1 MSFWVTDLDPVELR
15 ERQPNQDFNII
26 IRQAYKQVLGNAYL
40 LEGETLDTAESLFRN
55 GDLTVRG
62 FVRAIG
68 QSELYRSLFFETCSQ
83 YRFIEMNCKHF
94 LGRAPLDQ
102 AEISQHVQIY
112 NNLGYEAEID
122 SYLDSAE
129 YLNAYGENT
138 VPSPRTVS
146 NQRTLLNVGYNRT
159 YALYSGGYASSDN
172 ITNKAKLI
180 SDLASNKPTA
190 ITFPKNSSGGTPG
203 TNNKRFRVKATK
215 ASIGSLNR
223 FSNQTFEV
231 DYEQLN
237 AKIKNL
243 HRTGAKILS
252 ITEV

>member
-40 LEGETLDTAESLFRN
+40 LEGETLETAESLFRN

-122 SYLDSAE
+122 SYIDSDE

-138 VPSPRTVS
+138 IPCPRTES
-146 NQRTLLNVGYNRT
+146 NQRTILNVGFNRT
-159 YALYSGGYASSDN
+159 YALYNGYASSDSV
-172 ITNKAKLI
+172 TNKATLI
-180 SDLASNKPTA
+180 SDLAANKPTA
-190 ITFPKNSSGGTPG
+190 IVFPKNSSGGTPG
-203 TNNKRFRVKATK
+203 SNNKRFRIKATK
-215 ASIGSLNR
+215 ASIGSINR
-223 FSNQTFEV
+223 LSNQTYEV
-231 DYEQLN
+231 NYEQLN

-252 ITEV
+252 INEV

>member
-1 MSFWVTDLDPVELR
+1 MSLWMTDVQPTELR
-15 ERQPNQDFNII
+15 ERQTEQDFDVV
-26 IRQAYKQVLGNAYL
+26 IRNAYTQVVGNAHL
-40 LEGETLDTAESLFRN
+40 LECDRLENAESLLRN

-68 QSELYRSLFFETCSQ
+68 QSELYRMRFFETSSQ

-112 NNLGYEAEID
+112 NELGYEAEID
-122 SYLDSAE
+122 SYIDSEE
-129 YLNAYGENT
+129 YINAFGENI
-138 VPSPRTVS
+138 VPCPRTES
-146 NQRTLLNVGYNRT
+146 NQRTLLNVGFNRT
-159 YALYSGGYASSDN
+159 YALYRGYASSDST
-172 ITNKAKLI
+172 TNKAKLI
-180 SDLASNKPTA
+180 TDLAANQATP
-190 ITFPKNSSGGTPG
+190 IVFPKGGANGTPG
-203 TNNKRFRVKATK
+203 TNNKRFRIKATK

-223 FSNQTFEV
+223 FSNQTYEV
-231 DYEQLN
+231 DYKQLN

-252 ITEV
+252 IDEV

>member
-26 IRQAYKQVLGNAYL
+26 IRQAYKQVLGNASL
-40 LEGETLDTAESLFRN
+40 LESDRLETAESLFRN

-68 QSELYRSLFFETCSQ
+68 QSELYRARFFERCSQ

-112 NNLGYEAEID
+112 SNLGYEAEID
-122 SYLDSAE
+122 SYIDSEE
-129 YLNAYGENT
+129 YLNAYGEN
-138 VPSPRTVS
+138 VIPCPRTES
-146 NQRTLLNVGYNRT
+146 NQRTLLNVGFNRT
-159 YALYSGGYASSDN
+159 YALYNGYASSDN
-172 ITNKAKLI
+172 TTNKATLI
-180 SDLASNKPTA
+180 SDLASNKPTP
-190 ITFPKNSSGGTPG
+190 IVFPKNSSSGTPG
-203 TNNKRFRVKATK
+203 SNKKRFRIKATK
-215 ASIGSLNR
+215 ASVGSLNR
-223 FSNQTFEV
+223 FSNQTYEI

>member
-40 LEGETLDTAESLFRN
+40 LEGQTLDTAESLFRN

-94 LGRAPLDQ
+94 LGRAPIDQ
-102 AEISQHVQIY
+102 AEISRHVQIY
-112 NNLGYEAEID
+112 NNFGYEAEID
-122 SYLDSAE
+122 SYIDSEE

-138 VPSPRTVS
+138 VPCPRTES
-146 NQRTLLNVGYNRT
+146 NQRTIQNVGFNRT
-159 YALYSGGYASSDN
+159 YALYKGYASSDS
-172 ITNKAKLI
+172 ITNKATLI
-180 SDLASNKPTA
+180 SDLATNKATP
-190 ITFPKNSSGGTPG
+190 ITFVKKGSSGTPG
-203 TNNKRFRVKATK
+203 SNNKRFRIKATK
-215 ASIGSLNR
+215 TSIGSLNR
-223 FSNQTFEV
+223 VSNQSYEV
-231 DYEQLN
+231 NYEQLN

>member
-1 MSFWVTDLDPVELR
+1 MSFWVTDLDPIELR

-40 LEGETLDTAESLFRN
+40 LEGETLETAESLFRN

-122 SYLDSAE
+122 SYIDSDE

-138 VPSPRTVS
+138 IPCPRTES
-146 NQRTLLNVGYNRT
+146 NQRTILNVGFNRT
-159 YALYSGGYASSDN
+159 YALYNGYASSDSV
-172 ITNKAKLI
+172 TNKATLI
-180 SDLASNKPTA
+180 SDLAANKPTA
-190 ITFPKNSSGGTPG
+190 IVFPKNSSGGTPG
-203 TNNKRFRVKATK
+203 SNNKRFRIKATK
-215 ASIGSLNR
+215 ASLGSINR
-223 FSNQTFEV
+223 LSNQTYEV
-231 DYEQLN
+231 NYEQLN

-252 ITEV
+252 INEV

>member
-1 MSFWVTDLDPVELR
+1 MSLWMTDVQPIELR
-15 ERQPNQDFNII
+15 ERKADEDFEII
-26 IRQAYKQVLGNAYL
+26 IRTVYTQVLGNAHL
-40 LEGETLDTAESLFRN
+40 LECDRLETAESLFRN

-68 QSELYRSLFFETCSQ
+68 QSELYRSLFFENSSQ

-122 SYLDSAE
+122 SYIDSEE
-129 YLNAYGENT
+129 YNNAFGENI
-138 VPSPRTVS
+138 VPCPRTES
-146 NQRTLLNVGYNRT
+146 NQRTLLNVGFNRT
-159 YALYSGGYASSDN
+159 YALYRGYASSDTT
-172 ITNKAKLI
+172 TNKAKLI
-180 SDLASNKPTA
+180 SDLAANKPTP
-190 ITFPKNSSGGTPG
+190 IVFPNKSSGGTPG
-203 TNNKRFRVKATK
+203 VNHKRFRIKATK
-215 ASIGSLNR
+215 ASVGSLNR
-223 FSNQTFEV
+223 LSNQTFNV

-237 AKIKNL
+237 AKIKSL

-252 ITEV
+252 ITEI

>member
-1 MSFWVTDLDPVELR
+1 MSLWITDLQPTELR
-15 ERQPNQDFNII
+15 ERKADEDFNLI
-26 IRQAYKQVLGNAYL
+26 IRTAYKAILGNAYL
-40 LEGETLDTAESLFRN
+40 LDCDRLETAESLFRN

-68 QSELYRSLFFETCSQ
+68 QSELYRSLFFENSSQ

-122 SYLDSAE
+122 SYIDSEE
-129 YLNAYGENT
+129 YNNAFGENI
-138 VPSPRTVS
+138 VPCPRTES
-146 NQRTLLNVGYNRT
+146 NQRTLMNVGFNRT
-159 YALYSGGYASSDN
+159 YALYRGYASSDTT
-172 ITNKAKLI
+172 TNKAKLI
-180 SDLASNKPTA
+180 SDLAANKPTP
-190 ITFPKNSSGGTPG
+190 IVFPGKSSGGTPG
-203 TNNKRFRVKATK
+203 VNNKRFRIKATK
-215 ASIGSLNR
+215 ASVGSLNR
-223 FSNQTFEV
+223 FSNQTYNV

-252 ITEV
+252 ITEI

>member
-1 MSFWVTDLDPVELR
+1 MSFWVTDLKPVELK
-15 ERQPNQDFNII
+15 ERAEDQDFNII
-26 IRQAYKQVLGNAYL
+26 IRQAYKQILGNAYL
-40 LEGETLDTAESLFRN
+40 LEGERLSTAESLLRN
-55 GDLTVRG
+55 GDLTIRG

-68 QSELYRSLFFETCSQ
+68 QSELYRSLFFESCSQ

-122 SYLDSAE
+122 SYIDSEE
-129 YLNAYGENT
+129 YTQAYGENV
-138 VPSPRTVS
+138 VPCPRTES

-159 YALYSGGYASSDN
+159 FALYSGGYASSDN
-172 ITNKAKLI
+172 ITNKATLI
-180 SDLASNKPTA
+180 SDLAANKPTA
-190 ITFPKNSSGGTPG
+190 ISFPKSSNGETPG
-203 TNNKRFRVKATK
+203 SNNKRFRIKATK
-215 ASIGSLNR
+215 ASVGSLNR
-223 FSNQTFEV
+223 LSNQSYEV
-231 DYEQLN
+231 DYKQLN

>member
-1 MSFWVTDLDPVELR
+1 MSLWMTDVQPIELR
-15 ERQPNQDFNII
+15 ERQTDQDFEII
-26 IRQAYKQVLGNAYL
+26 IRTAYTQVLGNAHL
-40 LEGETLDTAESLFRN
+40 LECDRLTNAESLLRN

-68 QSELYRSLFFETCSQ
+68 QSELYRSLFFDNSSQ

-102 AEISQHVQIY
+102 AEVSQHVQLY
-112 NNLGYEAEID
+112 NNSGYEAEID
-122 SYLDSAE
+122 SYIDSDE
-129 YLNAYGENT
+129 YLNAFGENI
-138 VPSPRTVS
+138 VPCPRTES
-146 NQRTLLNVGYNRT
+146 NQRTLLNVGFNRT
-159 YALYSGGYASSDN
+159 YALYRGYASSDN
-172 ITNKAKLI
+172 TTNKAKLI
-180 SDLASNKPTA
+180 SDIAANQSTA
-190 ITFPKNSSGGTPG
+190 IVFPSKSSSKTPG
-203 TNNKRFRVKATK
+203 TNNKRFRIKASK

-223 FSNQTFEV
+223 VSNQTYEI
-231 DYEQLN
+231 DYTQLN